1 MVVFI
6 NTQTHKERIKE
17 QLVNIGYWF
26 CKHIILFFCVYRFY
40 SLSYVQ
46 FH

>member
-6 NTQTHKERIKE
+6 NTHTHKERIKE
-17 QLVNIGYWF
+17 QLINLGYWF
-26 CKHIILFFCVYRFY
+26 CEHYFFFACRFY

-46 FH
+46 FQ